1 MKRLT
6 KRDVAIALVCNVG
19 GALVGSL
26 IVVVILRLVL

>member
-6 KRDVAIALVCNVG
+6 KRDVAISLVCYVG

-26 IVVVILRLVL
+26 IVVVILGLVL